1 MPMLRGMNDR
11 PDAGEVAMMAIIIGE
26 IFLVGIIIMIA
37 GIWLAIERGPD
48 RVSGTEV
55 WLWLCGMISGIGF
68 GVLVMM
74 AIIIGEIFL
83 VGIIIMIA
91 GIWLAIERGPDR
103 LSDTEVWLWLY
114 GVISGIGLGAL
125 VAWRWC

>member
-1 MPMLRGMNDR
+1 
-11 PDAGEVAMMAIIIGE
+11 MMAIIIDE
-26 IFLVGIIIMIA
+26 IFIFGIITMIA

-55 WLWLCGMISGIGF
+55 WLWLCGMISGIGL
-68 GVLVMM
+68 GALVMM

-114 GVISGIGLGAL
+114 GVIFGIGLGAL

>member
-1 MPMLRGMNDR
+1 
-11 PDAGEVAMMAIIIGE
+11 MMAIIIDE
-26 IFLVGIIIMIA
+26 IFIFGIIIMIA
-37 GIWLAIERGPD
+37 GIWLTIERGPD
-48 RVSGTEV
+48 RLSDTEI

-91 GIWLAIERGPDR
+91 GIGWLLSVDR
-103 LSDTEVWLWLY
+103 
-114 GVISGIGLGAL
+114 IGCQIPKFGFGYME
-125 VAWRWC
+125 